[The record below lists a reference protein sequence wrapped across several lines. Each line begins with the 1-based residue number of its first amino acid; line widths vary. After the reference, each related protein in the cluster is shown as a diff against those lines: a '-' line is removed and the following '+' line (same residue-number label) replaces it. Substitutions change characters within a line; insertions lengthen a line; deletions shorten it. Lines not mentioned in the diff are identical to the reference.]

1 MVIKSITENRKELVE
16 RIAEITG
23 NKAVYMKAPTYSYQI
38 GPYTVLRDGSLE
50 VDDTSADSELLSD
63 LAAAGYIELPADNVE
78 ISVPLEGHDAN
89 SLINLINLIYCKSE
103 LINKSTGAAF
113 KIGDSVLAQLEEC
126 QPVTKDDFL
135 WVWETA
141 KANAEGISMADDKI
155 TFEFPLPNDSERT
168 QAYIELAAL
177 MNKQALEQKR
187 VRAEKKEISNEKYAF
202 RVWLVRIGMKGDKY
216 KAVRKILLNNL
227 SGNSSFLTDE
237 QAAAHR
243 EKYRKVKEEE

>member
-1 MVIKSITENRKELVE
+1 M
-16 RIAEITG
+16 
-23 NKAVYMKAPTYSYQI
+23 
-38 GPYTVLRDGSLE
+38 
-50 VDDTSADSELLSD
+50 
-63 LAAAGYIELPADNVE
+63 
-78 ISVPLEGHDAN
+78 
-89 SLINLINLIYCKSE
+89 
-103 LINKSTGAAF
+103 
-113 KIGDSVLAQLEEC
+113 
-126 QPVTKDDFL
+126 
-135 WVWETA
+135 
-141 KANAEGISMADDKI
+141 
-155 TFEFPLPNDSERT
+155 

-216 KAVRKILLNNL
+216 KSVLKILLKNL

>member
-243 EKYRKVKEEE
+243 EKYRKTNY

>member
-1 MVIKSITENRKELVE
+1 MIIKSITENRKELVE

-89 SLINLINLIYCKSE
+89 SLINLINLIYSKSE

-135 WVWETA
+135 SW
-141 KANAEGISMADDKI
+141 
-155 TFEFPLPNDSERT
+155 
-168 QAYIELAAL
+168 
-177 MNKQALEQKR
+177 
-187 VRAEKKEISNEKYAF
+187 
-202 RVWLVRIGMKGDKY
+202 
-216 KAVRKILLNNL
+216 IL
-227 SGNSSFLTDE
+227 GLT
-237 QAAAHR
+237 
-243 EKYRKVKEEE
+243 